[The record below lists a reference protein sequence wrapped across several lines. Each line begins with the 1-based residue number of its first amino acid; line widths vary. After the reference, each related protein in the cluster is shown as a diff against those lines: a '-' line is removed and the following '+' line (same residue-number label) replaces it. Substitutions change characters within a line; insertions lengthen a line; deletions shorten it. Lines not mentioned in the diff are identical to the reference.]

1 MVKLPAKPDSHSP
14 ETAEHA
20 INLDTNHG
28 NVRTSQSNDMEKDS
42 PPKAKAKGGTK
53 EKVEV

>member
-14 ETAEHA
+14 ETAGHA

-28 NVRTSQSNDMEKDS
+28 NVRTSQSKDLEKDS
-42 PPKAKAKGGTK
+42 PPKAKAKAGAKG
-53 EKVEV
+53 KVEL

>member
-14 ETAEHA
+14 KTAGHA

-28 NVRTSQSNDMEKDS
+28 NDRTNNSKDLEKDS

-53 EKVEV
+53 GKVEV